1 MCYNNN
7 DLLVWR
13 STDWY
18 EVFVMERT
26 GMYEF
31 GNELLTILLQDHSSD
46 KNIIWATA
54 NYEYLG
60 IGYQPD
66 SPITADAVAGENGG
80 VIKPRTEKTKTEQ
93 TGRARSKA
101 EVFTP
106 SWICNKQNNLVDN
119 AWVGKENIFN
129 REIGNSWETTTQHI
143 QFPTPSGKT
152 WKDYVLDVRLEIS
165 CGEAPYLVS
174 RFDAVSGEKIS
185 LERRIG
191 LLDRKM
197 RVVDENTTTYKEWK
211 EWAVKAYQSIYGYD
225 WQGDNVFLARKNL
238 LYTFIDYFTDR
249 FHKEPE
255 TDLLF
260 EIAEIIS
267 WNIWQMDGLSNKI
280 PVLCENKSC
289 VIKNWVSEKT
299 IAFEDARFFDAVVG
313 NPPYQIM
320 DGGNKSSATPIY
332 NHFVSVSKK
341 LGAQY
346 ISMIM
351 PAKWYTGGKGLDAF
365 RNEMLNDRHISKLV
379 DYTDSLDCFQ
389 NVDVAGG
396 VCFFLR
402 DESYFGDCECFN
414 IIKGRRTFAK
424 KPLNTHDIFIRYPV
438 ADGVIAKVSNQG
450 EDSLQTMVTSRKP
463 FGLPTNCKPEN
474 SGDLSLRYNGGIGK
488 FHSDKVPSGK
498 EMISDWKVIV
508 SYLTAEHAGQ
518 PDKNGQFRILS
529 TMEVLPPQSICTETY
544 LVAGCF
550 QSEKEAENYDAYLKT
565 KFVRFLIGQV
575 ALSQHI
581 TKNCFRFV
589 PKQDF
594 SVNWTDEKLY
604 EKYGLS
610 DEEVSF
616 IESIIKPARG

>member
-1 MCYNNN
+1 
-7 DLLVWR
+7 
-13 STDWY
+13 
-18 EVFVMERT
+18 MERT
-26 GMYEF
+26 DMYELEK
-31 GNELLTILLQDHSSD
+31 ELLTILLKDHSSN

-66 SPITADAVAGENGG
+66 SPITVDAVAGKNGG
-80 VIKPRTEKTKTEQ
+80 VIKPRTKKTKAEQ

-119 AWVGKENIFN
+119 AWFGTENVFN
-129 REIGNSWETTTQHI
+129 REIGNNWETTTQHI
-143 QFPTPSGKT
+143 QFPTPSGRS
-152 WKDYVLDVRLEIS
+152 WEDYVLDVRLEVS

-185 LERRIG
+185 IERRIG

-197 RVVDENTTTYKEWK
+197 RVVDENTTTFEEWK
-211 EWAVKAYQSIYGYD
+211 EWAVKAYQCIYGYD

-238 LYTFIDYFTDR
+238 LFTFVDYFTKR

-255 TDLLF
+255 FDLLC

-267 WNIWQMDGLSNKI
+267 WNVWQMDGLNNTI

-289 VIKNWVSEKT
+289 VIKNWALEKT
-299 IAFEDARFFDAVVG
+299 IAFKNASFFNAVVG
-313 NPPYQIM
+313 NPPYQTM
-320 DGGNKSSATPIY
+320 DGGHKSSATPIY
-332 NHFVSVSKK
+332 NRFVSASKC

-365 RNEMLNDRHISKLV
+365 RFEMLNDCHISKLV

-424 KPLNTHDIFIRYPV
+424 KPLNTHDVFIRYPV
-438 ADGVIAKVSNQG
+438 ADGVIAKVSNYG

-463 FGLPTNCKPEN
+463 FGLPTSCKPEV
-474 SGDLSLRYNGGIGK
+474 SGDLLLRYNGGIGK
-488 FHSDKVPSGK
+488 FNSDKVHSGK
-498 EMISDWKVIV
+498 DMINDWKVIV
-508 SYLTAEHAGQ
+508 SYLSAEHAGQ

-529 TMEVLPPQSICTETY
+529 TMEVLPPKSICTETY

-550 QSEKEAENYDAYLKT
+550 QNEKEAENYDAYLKT

-581 TKNCFRFV
+581 TRSCFRFV

-594 SVNWTDEKLY
+594 SVKWTDEKLY
-604 EKYGLS
+604 EKYGLT
-610 DEEVSF
+610 DEEVCF